1 MFEQRVSTGYSS
13 HDAHETDK
21 PVSSSSGHCTWR
33 LEIQF
38 EQHFDGDDA
47 LWEQPC
53 QLVCTWSFGRERMS
67 ENEY

>member
-21 PVSSSSGHCTWR
+21 PVSSSSSGHCTWR

-38 EQHFDGDDA
+38 EQHFI
-47 LWEQPC
+47 
-53 QLVCTWSFGRERMS
+53 VCPMETTHFGS
-67 ENEY
+67 NTIGLSVHGVLDVNA